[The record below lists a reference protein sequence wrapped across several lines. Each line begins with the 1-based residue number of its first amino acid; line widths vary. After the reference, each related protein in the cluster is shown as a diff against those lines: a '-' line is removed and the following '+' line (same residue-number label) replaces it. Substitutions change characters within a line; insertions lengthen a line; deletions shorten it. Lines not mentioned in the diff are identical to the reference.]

1 MKKLLV
7 ILTTVIFLPG
17 CDLNCSS
24 SASCAPPPD
33 GTFTSEAVNIAVSE
47 SILEEFEPSSYRS
60 VGILDS
66 VIVNTSVNE
75 ITILDFYQWAAIAE
89 SSIASIDIYYEEK
102 SENLVVADFLFE
114 NTESTFTAGG
124 YLLTFI
130 KSSGETQLQ
139 IVRAS
144 QDLVDGV
151 CNDTIDC

>member
-7 ILTTVIFLPG
+7 ILSSVLLLPG
-17 CDLNCSS
+17 CDNCTT

-33 GTFTSEAVNIAVSE
+33 GTFKSEAVNVAVSE
-47 SILEEFEPSSYRS
+47 NILEEFEPSSYRS

-66 VIVNTSVNE
+66 LIVNTTSSKVTIFDFHKWTAIE
-75 ITILDFYQWAAIAE
+75 ESAIT
-89 SSIASIDIYYEEK
+89 SIDIYYEEK
-102 SENLVVADFLFE
+102 SENLEGARFSFE
-114 NTESTFTAGG
+114 NTESTFSAGG
-124 YLLTFI
+124 YLLTFV

-144 QDLVDGV
+144 QDLIDGV